1 MVLRNLIEKQTQQ
14 GLRPATG
21 FKNSIVARCTSGCV
35 DTARRP
41 LFATP
46 AMHIPARRRL
56 EFDEARIYEYP
67 EHLRAS
73 VEALPPLPGVY
84 TFHGEAGDAL
94 PLYIGKSVNL
104 RARVLSHLRN
114 PDEARLLRQTRLIT
128 HQRTAGEVGALLL
141 EASLIK
147 QQQPLYNQKLRR
159 SRQLCALRL
168 DAAGRPEVVDARTHN
183 FATTP
188 DLFGLYSSRHAALD
202 GLRHLADLHKL
213 CYGALGLEKL
223 APGRACFRAALHQCA
238 GVCRGDET
246 PAAHQARL
254 IAALDTLRVAC
265 WPHAGAIGLRE
276 RDEEGL
282 EQIHVI
288 RNWCY
293 LGSADTLAQ
302 ARALDQP
309 AAGFDADGYKIL
321 CRPLL
326 SGTAEL
332 LPL

>member
-1 MVLRNLIEKQTQQ
+1 
-14 GLRPATG
+14 
-21 FKNSIVARCTSGCV
+21 
-35 DTARRP
+35 
-41 LFATP
+41 
-46 AMHIPARRRL
+46 MHIPARRRP
-56 EFDEARIYEYP
+56 EFDEARIYAYP
-67 EHLRAS
+67 EHLRES

-84 TFHGEAGDAL
+84 IFHGEPADQL

-114 PDEARLLRQTRLIT
+114 PDEARMLRQTRRIT

-168 DAAGRPEVVDARTHN
+168 SATGRPEVVDARTHN

-202 GLRHLADLHKL
+202 GLRTLADLHKL

-223 APGRACFRAALHQCA
+223 APGRGCFRASLHQCA

-246 PAAHQARL
+246 LAAHQARL

>member
-1 MVLRNLIEKQTQQ
+1 
-14 GLRPATG
+14 
-21 FKNSIVARCTSGCV
+21 
-35 DTARRP
+35 
-41 LFATP
+41 
-46 AMHIPARRRL
+46 MHIPARRRL
-56 EFDEARIYEYP
+56 EFDEARIYDYP
-67 EHLRAS
+67 EHLRES
-73 VEALPPLPGVY
+73 VEVLPPLPGVY
-84 TFHGEAGDAL
+84 IFHGEPTDTL

-104 RARVLSHLRN
+104 RARVLAHLRN
-114 PDEARLLRQTRLIT
+114 PDEARLLRQTRRIT
-128 HQRTAGEVGALLL
+128 HRRTAGEVGALLL

-159 SRQLCALRL
+159 SRQLCAWRL
-168 DAAGRPEVVDARTHN
+168 DFTGRPELVDARTHN

-188 DLFGLYSSRHAALD
+188 ELFGLYGSRHAALD
-202 GLRHLADLHKL
+202 GLRDLADLHKL
-213 CYGALGLEKL
+213 CYGALGLERL
-223 APGRACFRAALHQCA
+223 APGRACFRAALHHCA

-246 PAAHQARL
+246 LAAHQARL
-254 IAALDTLRVAC
+254 REVLETLRVAC

-276 RDEEGL
+276 CDAQGL

-293 LGSADTLAQ
+293 LGSADTLTA
-302 ARALDQP
+302 ARALDRS

-326 SGTAEL
+326 SATADL